1 MVADQKR
8 WFKLWCT
15 APGDDH
21 LQRLSVAD
29 RWAWAVLGTYTK
41 AHGTRGSVV
50 VSDSNAALAAEMGVP
65 VTELVAT
72 VCRLPHV
79 HVSTNGQKAANGE
92 ITVTWENW
100 QKYQEDSTVAERVTR
115 LRSKR
120 RGEENKNKKRT
131 TPPGGPP
138 PSAVLDVFGEPP
150 AAAFKIDPAILEAL
164 DRLKLFRAGPRF
176 RDPDWW
182 QSMILAFQRI
192 DHLEAL
198 SEAHGYLL
206 SSKKR
211 YTDLPAF
218 VRNSFK
224 RAQEEAD
231 R

>member
-65 VTELVAT
+65 VAELVAT
-72 VCRLPHV
+72 VRRLPHV
-79 HVSTNGQKAANGE
+79 QVSANGHKTANGE

-120 RGEENKNKKRT
+120 RGEERRREEKRT
-131 TPPGGPP
+131 TPPEVPP
-138 PSAVLDVFGEPP
+138 AKVDVFGSEAP
-150 AAAFKIDPAILEAL
+150 ASSFKIDPAILEAL
-164 DRLKLFRAGPRF
+164 NRLRLFRAVPRF

-182 QSMILAFQRI
+182 QSMILAFPRI